1 MKMFGIRQGVE
12 FFPAQDNFGN
22 QRKDFIDRVIKYNQL
37 DTRLDSIWDNCLCD
51 GQGLFYIRPTQANYR
66 LYFFRKHEYRTYY
79 NIDGELDEVVIIY
92 SYRVRSGLGYMQ
104 DVNQGSLTGPA
115 TLGGQGAR
123 RFIKLSIKRKT
134 IEETHSE
141 GELSFD
147 QPYSVASGQTKT
159 FKNTLGFIPCVEIF
173 NNPKGFS
180 TEGVGEFDSLANHIV
195 THDELVRTMR
205 KNIQFFGSPTLL
217 SSRPKTDL
225 IEAGGDSVVQRPS
238 IAANSG
244 FTSQAALSRST
255 FKSDPVSRGVDGQI
269 RVPRIIANLEPNDR
283 VGYIVPDAIT
293 GDQNSFSR
301 QYREEIRTALG
312 GVDELSISAGVTAT
326 EYKSLFG
333 RVSATAKKKA
343 NAIYTY
349 GISRCLEL
357 IIYQEE
363 RLFRETLAAAAGLEK
378 PVEPKEDA
386 PQEELNMY
394 ADALAGFDE
403 RVKGLMMACVKTQ
416 QVPPGVL
423 GLIPDGDLSVQWRW
437 LGPVY
442 EDSTQDILNNSIVV
456 RNLQE
461 LGVDSIEAL
470 KYLFPSKTD
479 EERAEML
486 SGFPFR
492 MVGELQNAYSSFS
505 RLVGGMMQTPHPQS
519 PDLPM
524 AADPRLD
531 LTPYLYRT
539 LEALQKEMSYAG
551 RYRPIDPTDEPS
563 TVSSSK
569 QLRGTGSV
577 GSGAQL
583 PSSSGSVSSGYEL
596 PPGGTSGSPQLPIS
610 PYSVR
615 PPIPTSG
622 PIAELLGGQSLGVGV
637 QQGSEPAERTSPIPV
652 PGQPSAPTPQY
663 APANYGQVSSP
674 ATQQSAPQTWQANPA
689 YSPSSS
695 QTSSSPS
702 LEEIAD
708 YVGMSQES
716 RQVVDAFGIEAPAV
730 LNNYALNLEGMLDS
744 AVAWGNQAANTIQG
758 YAQFSVN
765 EHQENLAY
773 NEILTN
779 PDVLSDYTLKFFG
792 PEGPY
797 PVYENEQQL
806 ETPGYRTQPVSYEQ
820 GQFPA
825 PPSAAAMQQP
835 ENFWGS
841 FKEMMDRDPQN
852 AWRVINQAQP
862 QVLANKLFVME

>member
-1 MKMFGIRQGVE
+1 MAVDAKGRLKEIVDSYLDKDGGAGVDTGIVASHLSQMKMFGIRQGVE

-583 PSSSGSVSSGYEL
+583 PSSSGSVSGGYEL

-610 PYSVR
+610 PYAVR

-652 PGQPSAPTPQY
+652 PGTTLSTDSSVRPGELRTSQQPSY
-663 APANYGQVSSP
+663 ATIG
-674 ATQQSAPQTWQANPA
+674 SADLA
-689 YSPSSS
+689 S
-695 QTSSSPS
+695 QP
-702 LEEIAD
+702 
-708 YVGMSQES
+708 
-716 RQVVDAFGIEAPAV
+716 GILAQLFPNLLDGLLSGRNARGSEQRPGG
-730 LNNYALNLEGMLDS
+730 LRGDEPGKPPNNG
-744 AVAWGNQAANTIQG
+744 
-758 YAQFSVN
+758 
-765 EHQENLAY
+765 
-773 NEILTN
+773 
-779 PDVLSDYTLKFFG
+779 
-792 PEGPY
+792 
-797 PVYENEQQL
+797 
-806 ETPGYRTQPVSYEQ
+806 
-820 GQFPA
+820 
-825 PPSAAAMQQP
+825 
-835 ENFWGS
+835 
-841 FKEMMDRDPQN
+841 
-852 AWRVINQAQP
+852 RVRNRSTRRP
-862 QVLANKLFVME
+862 K